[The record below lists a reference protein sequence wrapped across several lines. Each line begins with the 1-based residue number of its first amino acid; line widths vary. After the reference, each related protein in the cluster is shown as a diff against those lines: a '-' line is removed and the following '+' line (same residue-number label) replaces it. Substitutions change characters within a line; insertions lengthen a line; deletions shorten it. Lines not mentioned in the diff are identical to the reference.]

1 MTLDLSLLPDGGV
14 SWLDASGDHADIVL
28 STRIRLARNLE
39 GYAFT
44 NRARDGERLRVL
56 AQVREA
62 AGGITEMAHSVLVRV
77 DELSLDDRLLLH
89 ERHLVSKELAGLPS
103 AASGLNPAD
112 ARGTVRSGAAVFL
125 SGNVGVMVNEEDH
138 LRIQALHSGFEL
150 SEAYAAAERLDR
162 EMGRLVPFAF
172 HPEFGYL
179 TACPT
184 NTGTGMRASVLI
196 HLPGLVLTKE
206 IGKVLAGLQ
215 QMGLTYR
222 GLYGEGSEVVGNF
235 FQISNQMT
243 LGRSEDELLD
253 QLMRVVRHVIG
264 QEEEARRVLLR
275 DAGYIIED
283 KLWRAYGTLRYAR
296 SLTFDEAMNY
306 LSGVRLAVGLKLM
319 SGLSVYT
326 LNKLLIF
333 SQSAHLAL
341 AEGRTLSESEA
352 NLARARYVRQALANE
367 TGING

>member
-14 SWLDASGDHADIVL
+14 SWLDASGDHSDVVL
-28 STRIRLARNLE
+28 STRIRLARNIE

-44 NRARDGERLRVL
+44 ARARDGERLRVL

-62 AGGITEMAHSVLVRV
+62 VQNVPSLTGGVMVRV
-77 DELSLDDRLLLH
+77 DELAPADRLLLH
-89 ERHLVSKELAGLPS
+89 ERHLVSKELAGLELPQ
-103 AASGLNPAD
+103 G
-112 ARGTVRSGAAVFL
+112 VRSGAAVFL
-125 SGNVGVMVNEEDH
+125 SDDVGVMVNEEDH
-138 LRIQALHSGFEL
+138 LRLQALRSGFAIGGARSAVEQLDQEL
-150 SEAYAAAERLDR
+150 
-162 EMGRLVPFAF
+162 GTHVPFAF
-172 HPEFGYL
+172 HQEFGYL

-206 IGKVLAGLQ
+206 IAKVLAGLQ

-235 FQISNQMT
+235 FQISNQTT
-243 LGRSEDELLD
+243 LGRSEEELADHLT
-253 QLMRVVRHVIG
+253 RVVRHVIER
-264 QEEEARRVLLR
+264 EEEARRVLLR

-283 KLWRAYGTLRYAR
+283 KLWRAYGTLRFAR

-306 LSGVRLAVGLKLM
+306 LSGVRLAVGLKLIG
-319 SGLSVYT
+319 GLSVYT

-333 SQSAHLAL
+333 SQSAHLAY
-341 AEGRTLSESEA
+341 AEGRALTESEA
-352 NLARARYVRQALANE
+352 NLARARYVRQALVDEA
-367 TGING
+367 GSQA

>member
-14 SWLDASGDHADIVL
+14 GWLDASGDHADIVL
-28 STRIRLARNLE
+28 STRIRLARNVE

-44 NRARDGERLRVL
+44 PRARDGERLRVL
-56 AQVREA
+56 SQVREA
-62 AGGITEMAHSVLVRV
+62 AQHLEPLSQSVLLRV
-77 DELSLDDRLLLH
+77 DELPQLDRQLLH
-89 ERHLVSKELAGLPS
+89 ERHLVSKELAGFDGPH
-103 AASGLNPAD
+103 G
-112 ARGTVRSGAAVFL
+112 VRTGAAVL
-125 SGNVGVMVNEEDH
+125 LGNEVSLMVNEEDH
-138 LRIQALHSGFEL
+138 LRLQALRSGFEL
-150 SEAYAAAERLDR
+150 PAAWRAVERLDQDLG
-162 EMGRLVPFAF
+162 GRVPYSF
-172 HPEFGYL
+172 HGEFGFL

-206 IGKVLAGLQ
+206 IQKVLAGLQ

-235 FQISNQMT
+235 FQISNQTT
-243 LGRSEDELLD
+243 LGRSEDELIDHLA
-253 QLMRVVRHVIG
+253 QVVRRVIEK
-264 QEEEARRVLLR
+264 EEEARRVLLR
-275 DAGYIIED
+275 DAGTTVED

-306 LSGVRLAVGLKLM
+306 LSGVRLAVGLKLI

-333 SQSAHLAL
+333 CQPAHLAYL
-341 AEGRTLSESEA
+341 EGRALTEA
-352 NLARARYVRQALANE
+352 ETHVARARYVRQALLSEA
-367 TGING
+367 GSAG